1 LKRLLTA
8 IVCFWLTLIIMCPG
22 SCEPSAEQD
31 FGLATAKPLA
41 VAKTVTVPAK
51 KALKPVARR
60 AKRAR
65 PVRRAIHR
73 PVAAKAVAPKKPI
86 ATAAK
91 PATPIASNP
100 QINAKAVSTP
110 AQPAVQTPVP
120 AAAPAP
126 VVQAKTAPV
135 REDKIA
141 LLLKQK
147 EEPKPVA
154 QTTGDWAKTGLRAA
168 VSLAFVLALAYVTIL
183 ALKRLSDKRES
194 GPRGSKNLEIVDTL
208 KLNTN
213 SSIHLINVRGKT
225 LLIGSTAGQIN
236 VLTEVEA
243 DESAEDPQT
252 DKRFAEYLDKYYN
265 GSKYAGP
272 ATRMAGMLRDA
283 TQHLRGRQPNISN
296 KIGVGDSDES

>member
-1 LKRLLTA
+1 
-8 IVCFWLTLIIMCPG
+8 MCPG

-31 FGLATAKPLA
+31 FGLATAKPAA
-41 VAKTVTVPAK
+41 VAKPSDIVKPSAIGKTVTAPAK
-51 KALKPVARR
+51 TAPKPVAH
-60 AKRAR
+60 RAR
-65 PVRRAIHR
+65 KARRVRRAIHR
-73 PVAAKAVAPKKPI
+73 PVVAESAALKQT
-86 ATAAK
+86 ATAAE
-91 PATPIASNP
+91 PATPITSNP
-100 QINAKAVSTP
+100 QPSAKAVSTP
-110 AQPAVQTPVP
+110 AQPAVQTHVP
-120 AAAPAP
+120 SAAPVTAVP
-126 VVQAKTAPV
+126 AKTAPV

-141 LLLKQK
+141 LLLKQEK
-147 EEPKPVA
+147 EPKPAV
-154 QTTGDWAKTGLRAA
+154 QTTGDWAKTGFRAV

-194 GPRGSKNLEIVDTL
+194 GPRGSKSLEIVDTL

-225 LLIGSTAGQIN
+225 LLIGSTAGQIS

-283 TQHLRGRQPNISN
+283 TQHLRGRQPNVSG
-296 KIGVGDSDES
+296 KIGAGDNDGS

>member
-1 LKRLLTA
+1 MAHQARKARS
-8 IVCFWLTLIIMCPG
+8 VR
-22 SCEPSAEQD
+22 
-31 FGLATAKPLA
+31 
-41 VAKTVTVPAK
+41 PA
-51 KALKPVARR
+51 AR
-60 AKRAR
+60 
-65 PVRRAIHR
+65 R
-73 PVAAKAVAPKKPI
+73 PVAAKAVVQKNQTT
-86 ATAAK
+86 TAAK
-91 PATPIASNP
+91 PVPINTTAE
-100 QINAKAVSTP
+100 AKP
-110 AQPAVQTPVP
+110 ALIKTTT
-120 AAAPAP
+120 AAPAP
-126 VVQAKTAPV
+126 VVPANGDMAETTPV

-141 LLLKQK
+141 LLLKQE

-154 QTTGDWAKTGLRAA
+154 QTTGDWAKTGFRAIL
-168 VSLAFVLALAYVTIL
+168 SLAFVLALAYVTIL
-183 ALKRLSDKRES
+183 ALKRISGKRET

-252 DKRFAEYLDKYYN
+252 DKRFAEYLDKYYD

-272 ATRMAGMLRDA
+272 ATRMSGMLRDA
-283 TQHLRGRQPNISN
+283 AQHLRGRQP